1 MSHHVAL
8 GNDYVY
14 NGSSVIRGKRG
25 SSAPMMNKYRL
36 MSPGPTP
43 IPPEVSAAGALPII
57 HHRTPEF
64 GEVFTR
70 VNENLQR
77 VFLTEND
84 IFTYAASGT
93 GAFEGAIQNLF
104 SPGDKVLVVNN
115 GNFGGRWVKMSRAF
129 GLEVTGLEYEWGQK
143 ANNDEVADALAGDP
157 EIKAAICVLSE
168 TSTGTANDIEGF
180 ARAASDVVT
189 IVSIVDAVSGL
200 GACTL
205 RTDEWGVDVVVAGA
219 QKALMTPPGLGFVS
233 VSERAMRMHEESLMP
248 RYYFDWTA
256 AKKAYQKD
264 PAQTAWTPA
273 VSLIIQL
280 DVALQQLIDEGV
292 ENVFARHVLLGRAS
306 REGIKGM
313 GLELFGPDEDPNS
326 AVTAAWVPEGVDG
339 KQLVRMIF
347 REHGIQVAGGQG
359 EMAGR
364 IFRIGHYGYFD
375 AFDIIATIA
384 ATELA
389 LESLDYPVE
398 LGKGVGAA
406 QRVFSKSG
414 VRA

>member
-1 MSHHVAL
+1 
-8 GNDYVY
+8 
-14 NGSSVIRGKRG
+14 
-25 SSAPMMNKYRL
+25 MMNKYRL

-70 VNENLQR
+70 VNENLKR

-84 IFTYAASGT
+84 VFTYAASGT

-115 GNFGGRWVKMSRAF
+115 GNFGNRWVKMSRAF
-129 GLEVTGLEYEWGQK
+129 GLEVTELKYDWGVK
-143 ANNDEVADALAGDP
+143 ADNDEIADALSRDP
-157 EIKAAICVLSE
+157 GIQAAMCVLSE
-168 TSTGTANDIEGF
+168 TSTGTVNDIEGF
-180 ARAASDVVT
+180 AKAAENV
-189 IVSIVDAVSGL
+189 ISIIDAVSGL
-200 GACTL
+200 GACIL
-205 RTDEWGVDVVVAGA
+205 RTDEWGVDVVVAGS

-233 VSERAMRMHEESLMP
+233 VSEQALRAHEEARMP

-256 AKKAYQKD
+256 AKKAYAKD
-264 PAQTAWTPA
+264 PPQTAWTPA

-280 DVALQQLIDEGV
+280 DIALRQLLEEGI
-292 ENVFARHVLLGRAS
+292 ENVFERHVLLGRAA

-313 GLELFGPDEDPNS
+313 GLKLFGPDEDMNS
-326 AVTAAWVPEGVDG
+326 AVTAANVPEGIDG
-339 KQLVRMIF
+339 KQLVRLVF

-359 EMAGR
+359 PMEGR
-364 IFRIGHYGYFD
+364 IFRIGHCGFFD
-375 AFDIIATIA
+375 SYDIIATIA
-384 ATELA
+384 AAELA

-398 LGKGVGAA
+398 LGSGVGAA

>member
-1 MSHHVAL
+1 
-8 GNDYVY
+8 
-14 NGSSVIRGKRG
+14 
-25 SSAPMMNKYRL
+25 MMHKYRL

-64 GEVFTR
+64 GEIFTR
-70 VNENLQR
+70 VNENLKQ

-93 GAFEGAIQNLF
+93 GAFEGAVQNLF

-115 GNFGGRWVKMSRAF
+115 GNFGNRWVKMSRAF
-129 GLEVTGLEYEWGQK
+129 GLEVTELKYDWGQK
-143 ANNDEVADALAGDP
+143 ADNDEVAEAISADP
-157 EIKAAICVLSE
+157 EIKAAMCTLSE
-168 TSTGTANDIEGF
+168 TSTGTVNDIEGF
-180 ARAASDVVT
+180 ARATENVLT
-189 IVSIVDAVSGL
+189 IVDAVSGL
-200 GACTL
+200 GAATL
-205 RTDEWGVDVVVAGA
+205 RTDEWGVDVVVAGS
-219 QKALMTPPGLGFVS
+219 QKALMTPPGLGFVT
-233 VSERAMRMHEESLMP
+233 VSARGRGRRTRSRGCRATTSTS
-248 RYYFDWTA
+248 TA
-256 AKKAYQKD
+256 AKKAYEKT
-264 PAQTAWTPA
+264 PPQTAWTPA

-280 DVALQQLIDEGV
+280 DVALNQILAEGI
-292 ENVFARHVLLGRAS
+292 ENVFERHVLLGRAS
-306 REGIKGM
+306 REGIKGL
-313 GLELFGPDEDPNS
+313 GLQLFGPDEELNS

-339 KQLVRMIF
+339 KQLVRLVF

-359 EMAGR
+359 PMEGR
-364 IFRIGHYGYFD
+364 IFRIGHCGYFD
-375 AFDIIATIA
+375 AYDIIATIA

-414 VRA
+414 VTA

>member
-1 MSHHVAL
+1 
-8 GNDYVY
+8 
-14 NGSSVIRGKRG
+14 
-25 SSAPMMNKYRL
+25 MMNKYRL

-70 VNENLQR
+70 VNENLKR

-84 IFTYAASGT
+84 VFTYAASGT

-115 GNFGGRWVKMSRAF
+115 GNFGDRWVKMSKAF
-129 GLEVTGLEYEWGQK
+129 RLEVTELKYDWGLK
-143 ANNDEVADALAGDP
+143 ADNDEVAETLANEPG
-157 EIKAAICVLSE
+157 IKAAMCVLSE
-168 TSTGTANDIEGF
+168 TSTGAVNDIEGF
-180 ARAASDVVT
+180 AKAAENV
-189 IVSIVDAVSGL
+189 ISIIDAVSGL

-205 RTDEWGVDVVVAGA
+205 RTDEWGVDVVVAGS

-233 VSERAMRMHEESLMP
+233 VSERALRAHEEARMP

-256 AKKAYQKD
+256 AKKAYAKD
-264 PAQTAWTPA
+264 PPQTAWTPA

-280 DVALQQLIDEGV
+280 DIALRQLLEEGI
-292 ENVFARHVLLGRAS
+292 ENVFERHVLLGRAA

-313 GLELFGPDEDPNS
+313 GLKLFGPDEDMNS
-326 AVTAAWVPEGVDG
+326 AVTAANVPEGIDG
-339 KQLVRMIF
+339 KQLVRLVF

-359 EMAGR
+359 PMEGR
-364 IFRIGHYGYFD
+364 IFRIGHCGFFD
-375 AFDIIATIA
+375 SYDIIATIA
-384 ATELA
+384 AAELA

-398 LGKGVGAA
+398 LGSGVGAA
-406 QRVFSKSG
+406 QRVFSKGG
-414 VRA
+414 VIA

>member
-1 MSHHVAL
+1 
-8 GNDYVY
+8 
-14 NGSSVIRGKRG
+14 
-25 SSAPMMNKYRL
+25 MMNKYRL

-70 VNENLQR
+70 VNENLKR
-77 VFLTEND
+77 AFLTEND
-84 IFTYAASGT
+84 VFTYAASGT

-115 GNFGGRWVKMSRAF
+115 GNFGDRWVKMSKAF
-129 GLEVTGLEYEWGQK
+129 SLEVTELKYDWGLK
-143 ANNDEVADALAGDP
+143 ADNDEVAETLAKKPG
-157 EIKAAICVLSE
+157 IKAAMCVLSE
-168 TSTGTANDIEGF
+168 TSTGTVNDIEGF
-180 ARAASDVVT
+180 AKAAENV
-189 IVSIVDAVSGL
+189 ISIIDAVSGL

-205 RTDEWGVDVVVAGA
+205 RTDEWGVDVVVAGS

-233 VSERAMRMHEESLMP
+233 VSERALRAHEEARMP

-256 AKKAYQKD
+256 AKKAYAKD
-264 PAQTAWTPA
+264 PPQTAWTPA

-280 DVALQQLIDEGV
+280 DIALRQLLEEGI
-292 ENVFARHVLLGRAS
+292 ENVFERHVLLGRAA

-313 GLELFGPDEDPNS
+313 GLKLFGPDEDMNS
-326 AVTAAWVPEGVDG
+326 AVTAANVPEGIDG
-339 KQLVRMIF
+339 KQLVRLVF

-359 EMAGR
+359 PMEGR
-364 IFRIGHYGYFD
+364 IFRIGHCGFFD
-375 AFDIIATIA
+375 SYDIIATIA
-384 ATELA
+384 AAELA

-398 LGKGVGAA
+398 LGSGVGAA

-414 VRA
+414 VIA

>member
-1 MSHHVAL
+1 
-8 GNDYVY
+8 
-14 NGSSVIRGKRG
+14 
-25 SSAPMMNKYRL
+25 MMNKYRL

-70 VNENLQR
+70 VNENLKK

-115 GNFGGRWVKMSRAF
+115 GNFGNRWVKMSRAF
-129 GLEVTGLEYEWGQK
+129 DLEVAELKYEWGVK
-143 ANNDEVADALAGDP
+143 ADNEEVSDALARDP
-157 EIKAAICVLSE
+157 QIKAAICVLSE
-168 TSTGTANDIEGF
+168 TSTGTVNDIEGF
-180 ARAASDVVT
+180 ARATEGVITV
-189 IVSIVDAVSGL
+189 VDAVSGL
-200 GACTL
+200 GACPL
-205 RTDEWGVDVVVAGA
+205 RPDVWGVDVVVAGS

-233 VSERAMRMHEESLMP
+233 VSSRAMRAHEEARMS
-248 RYYFDWTA
+248 RYYFDWAA
-256 AKKAYQKD
+256 AKKAYRKN
-264 PAQTAWTPA
+264 PPQTAWTPA

-280 DVALQQLIDEGV
+280 DIALQQLLEEGI
-292 ENVFARHVLLGRAS
+292 ENVFERHVLLGRAA
-306 REGIKGM
+306 RAGIKGM
-313 GLELFGPDEDPNS
+313 GLRLFGPDEDLNS
-326 AVTAAWVPEGVDG
+326 AVTAAYVPEGIDG
-339 KQLVRMIF
+339 KQFVKLLF

-359 EMAGR
+359 EVEGK
-364 IFRIGHYGYFD
+364 IFRIGHCGYFD
-375 AFDIIATIA
+375 AYDIIATIA
-384 ATELA
+384 AAELA
-389 LESLDYPVE
+389 LESLGFPLE

-414 VRA
+414 VAA

>member
-1 MSHHVAL
+1 
-8 GNDYVY
+8 
-14 NGSSVIRGKRG
+14 
-25 SSAPMMNKYRL
+25 MMNKYRL

-70 VNENLQR
+70 VNENLKR

-84 IFTYAASGT
+84 VFTYAASGT
-93 GAFEGAIQNLF
+93 GAFEGTIQNLF

-115 GNFGGRWVKMSRAF
+115 GNFGDRWVKMSKAF
-129 GLEVTGLEYEWGQK
+129 SLEVTELKYDWGLK
-143 ANNDEVADALAGDP
+143 ADNDEVAETLANEPG
-157 EIKAAICVLSE
+157 IKAAMCVLSE
-168 TSTGTANDIEGF
+168 TSTGTVNDIEGF
-180 ARAASDVVT
+180 AKAAENV
-189 IVSIVDAVSGL
+189 ISIIDAVSGL

-205 RTDEWGVDVVVAGA
+205 RTDEWGVDVVIAGS

-233 VSERAMRMHEESLMP
+233 VSERALRAHEEARMP

-256 AKKAYQKD
+256 AKKAYAKD
-264 PAQTAWTPA
+264 PPQTAWTPA

-280 DVALQQLIDEGV
+280 DIALRQLLEEGI
-292 ENVFARHVLLGRAS
+292 ENVFERHVLLGRAA

-313 GLELFGPDEDPNS
+313 GLKLFGPDEDMNS
-326 AVTAAWVPEGVDG
+326 AVTAANVPEGIDG
-339 KQLVRMIF
+339 KQLVRLVF

-359 EMAGR
+359 PMEGR
-364 IFRIGHYGYFD
+364 IFRIGHCGFFD
-375 AFDIIATIA
+375 SYDIIATIA

-398 LGKGVGAA
+398 LGSGVGAA
-406 QRVFSKSG
+406 QRVFSKSW
-414 VRA
+414 VIA